1 MAENLLVIRG
11 AKKKDAAAMASILK
25 EIGWSEKRNALS
37 IKEVAAP
44 MEKLIETSLENPQG
58 HTVLVAENSGNGK
71 VAGFVNVHWVPFI
84 MLAGTEGYVS
94 DMFVSPSA
102 SGMGA
107 GSLLL
112 KAAMEEGEKR
122 DCFRL
127 MVTNGKEKSSYKRGF
142 YKKMGWTE
150 RPLVANFVYYY
161 KEPWS

>member
-1 MAENLLVIRG
+1 MPENLLEVRG
-11 AKKKDAAAMASILK
+11 AEKNDAVAMAEILR
-25 EIGWSEKRNALS
+25 EIGWSEKRNALA
-37 IKEVAAP
+37 IGEVSAP
-44 MEKLIETSLENPQG
+44 IENLIDISLKYPDG
-58 HTVLVAENSGNGK
+58 HTVLVATDASGG

-84 MLAGTEGYVS
+84 MLAGVEGYVS

-107 GSLLL
+107 GAALLG
-112 KAAMEEGEKR
+112 AVMEEGRRR

-127 MVTNGKEKSSYKRGF
+127 MVTNGKEKPSYKRGF

-150 RPLVANFVYYY
+150 RPKVANFVYYY

>member
-1 MAENLLVIRG
+1 MTEKLLAVRKAKTEDAE
-11 AKKKDAAAMASILK
+11 AMAQILK
-25 EIGWSEKRNALS
+25 DIGWSEKRNALPVGE
-37 IKEVAAP
+37 IAEPV
-44 MEKLIETSLENPQG
+44 EELIRESLKNPKG
-58 HTVLVAENSGNGK
+58 HTVLVAENKNGK

-102 SGMGA
+102 AGMGA

-112 KAAMEEGEKR
+112 SAVMKEGKKR

-127 MVTNGKEKSSYKRGF
+127 MVTNGKEKPSYKRGF

-150 RPLVANFVYYY
+150 RPKVANFVYYY

>member
-1 MAENLLVIRG
+1 MPKILLAVRNAEKR
-11 AKKKDAAAMASILK
+11 DSEAMAKILR

-37 IKEVAAP
+37 LEQASAP
-44 MEKLIETSLENPQG
+44 MRDLIERSLKDPDG
-58 HTVLVAENSGNGK
+58 HTLLVAEDKDGN

-84 MLAGTEGYVS
+84 MLAGIEGYVS

-112 KAAMEEGEKR
+112 SAVMEEGGKR

-127 MVTNGKEKSSYKRGF
+127 MVTNGKEKPSYKRGF

-150 RPLVANFVYYY
+150 RSQVANFVYYY